1 MNNIMV
7 ITHLDKSALCY
18 DQWRKIFDANTKAL
32 SGFLSN
38 TLVDKV
44 DDNTA
49 IIRAEVTDY
58 AAMIRFM
65 ESKGPQVKKLN
76 IQYEVQSLP
85 RVCGQALRTG
95 LTD

>member
-7 ITHLDKSALCY
+7 ITHLDKSGLCY
-18 DQWRKIFDANTKAL
+18 EQWRKIFEADAKAL
-32 SGFLSN
+32 RGFLSN

-49 IIRAEVTDY
+49 IIRGEVTDY

-65 ESKGPQVKKLN
+65 ESNGRQVQKLK
-76 IQYEVQSLP
+76 IKYEVQSLP
-85 RVCGQALRTG
+85 
-95 LTD
+95 

>member
-7 ITHLDKSALCY
+7 VTHLDKSGLCY
-18 DQWRKIFDANTKAL
+18 EQWRKIFEADAKAL
-32 SGFLSN
+32 RGFLSN

-49 IIRAEVTDY
+49 IIRGEVTDY

-65 ESKGPQVKKLN
+65 ESNGRQVQKLK
-76 IQYEVQSLP
+76 IKYEVQSLP
-85 RVCGQALRTG
+85 
-95 LTD
+95 

>member
-7 ITHLDKSALCY
+7 VTHLDKSWLCY
-18 DQWRKIFDANTKAL
+18 EQWRKIFEADAKAL
-32 SGFLSN
+32 RGFLSN

-49 IIRAEVTDY
+49 IIRGEVTDY

-65 ESKGPQVKKLN
+65 ESNGRQVQKLK
-76 IQYEVQSLP
+76 IKYEVQSLP
-85 RVCGQALRTG
+85 
-95 LTD
+95 